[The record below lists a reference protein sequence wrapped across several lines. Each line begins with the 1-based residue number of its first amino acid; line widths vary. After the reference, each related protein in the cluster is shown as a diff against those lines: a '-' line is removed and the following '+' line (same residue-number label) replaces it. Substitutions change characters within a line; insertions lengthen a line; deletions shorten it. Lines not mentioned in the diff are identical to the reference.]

1 MMVRT
6 AMNDGLSVTF
16 FASAIASSIPT
27 TFSPPSTSCTCQ
39 PYAR

>member
-16 FASAIASSIPT
+16 LASAMAASMPT
-27 TFSPPSTSCTCQ
+27 TFSPPSTIWTCH
-39 PYAR
+39 P

>member
-1 MMVRT
+1 MTVRS
-6 AMNDGLSVTF
+6 AMNEGRSVT
-16 FASAIASSIPT
+16 ACALAMASSMPT